1 METIRRDFL
10 KHIAAAAA
18 SAPLAAAP
26 VAKAQAADGPKS
38 RDSKMMGAAK
48 FVDVN
53 GIRTRYFDGGTGE
66 ALVLVHGGQWPATSS
81 ADGWAPVFDHLA
93 ANFHV
98 YAFDK
103 LGHGFTD
110 NPKTDA
116 DFSMDAIIAHAYGF
130 IQAMGIRRAV
140 LVGHSRGA
148 LPVARI
154 ATDHPELVSHLVVL
168 DSNTLA
174 PDDPN
179 TPERTDPAPGR
190 KIPTREEI
198 RAAAMANR
206 QSVKKDFLTDSY
218 IDAEYRI
225 AQLPKLRE
233 VAQRFNQARDAWVRD
248 HPDLVKQHPLWTRNM
263 GATTWWMYKAKYE
276 TIDKIKAGG
285 LKAPTI
291 IIWGYNDPTAPYGLG
306 VNLMETVSKVVG
318 RAELHIINQSGH
330 LVYAEH
336 PEEVARLIAGF
347 VNG

>member
-1 METIRRDFL
+1 METVRRDFL
-10 KHIAAAAA
+10 MQIAAAAA
-18 SAPLAAAP
+18 SAPLLAASG
-26 VAKAQAADGPKS
+26 AKAANAPKS
-38 RDSKMMGAAK
+38 GDSKMMGPAK
-48 FVDVN
+48 FVDVE

-81 ADGWAPVFDHLA
+81 ADGWAPIFDHLA

-116 DFSMDAIIAHAYGF
+116 DFSMDAIIRHTYGF

-154 ATDHPELVSHLVVL
+154 AADHPELVSHLVVL

-179 TPERTDPAPGR
+179 TPDRVDPAPDR

-198 RAAAMANR
+198 RASAMANR
-206 QSVKKDFLTDSY
+206 QSVKKDFLTDAY
-218 IDAEYRI
+218 VDAEYRI
-225 AQLPKLRE
+225 AQLPKLRD
-233 VAQRFNQARDAWVRD
+233 VALHFNQARDNWVREN
-248 HPDLVKQHPLWTRNM
+248 PDLVKQHPLWTRNM

-276 TIDKIKAGG
+276 TIDKIKTGA
-285 LKAPTI
+285 LKTPTV
-291 IIWGYNDPTAPYGLG
+291 IIWGYNDPTAPYFLG
-306 VNLMETVSKVVG
+306 VNLMETVSKVVD

-336 PEEVARLIAGF
+336 PEEVTRLIVGF